1 VLWPLLLVRLSGA
14 SEPASQPT
22 QRSTKATELQLP
34 SDMQMKRQSWK
45 ASTPTAAAATP
56 RPPPPP
62 LPPPLQLYPVRSRI
76 YREGGTRITYP
87 HPQHFSF
94 LLLYI
99 IMILFLFY
107 SLIPFFPFFFVFFIF
122 LSKLGAEQKQC
133 ETRRRKTSTS
143 IYRKELLTVRTRIP
157 FLSLL
162 NRRPFCLLRARYSV
176 PVILI
181 LRPHTAQFRVD
192 SIDIFFYFF
201 FLHMVRPESKKVEW
215 CV

>member
-1 VLWPLLLVRLSGA
+1 
-14 SEPASQPT
+14 
-22 QRSTKATELQLP
+22 
-34 SDMQMKRQSWK
+34 
-45 ASTPTAAAATP
+45 
-56 RPPPPP
+56 
-62 LPPPLQLYPVRSRI
+62 
-76 YREGGTRITYP
+76 
-87 HPQHFSF
+87 
-94 LLLYI
+94 
-99 IMILFLFY
+99 MILFLFY

-176 PVILI
+176 PVIFI

-192 SIDIFFYFF
+192 SIDILFF
-201 FLHMVRPESKKVEW
+201 FFSYIWSDQNPKKWNDVSNKQKEKQRTKKQKNYITN
-215 CV
+215 